1 MARKREASWP
11 LNTLVVRHATLTD
24 LPPGDPSAAIADA
37 RRGDS
42 DAFMELCSPIEDR
55 LLRQAHFLCKDPD
68 AAQDLAQETLFAAWK
83 SFRKFDGR
91 CQFFTWVC
99 GIMIRQY
106 RNYLRKSRRF
116 PLNFS
121 WFTGEANSAD
131 LNLENLICEPESS
144 GTDESRD
151 LDTYMRRCLQELSP
165 KHREVVYLRF
175 YANDSM
181 EGIARALGC
190 STGTV
195 KSRLFHAMAH
205 LRKMKARLND
215 LR

>member
-1 MARKREASWP
+1 VHHEP
-11 LNTLVVRHATLTD
+11 LANFL
-24 LPPGDPSAAIADA
+24 PGDPSTAIAAA

-42 DAFMELCSPIEDR
+42 DAFMELCAPIEDR
-55 LLRQAHFLCKDPD
+55 LLRQANFLCKDPD

-83 SFRKFDGR
+83 SFGKYNGE

-116 PLNFS
+116 PLSFS
-121 WFTGEANSAD
+121 WFTDKPDSHD
-131 LNLENLICEPESS
+131 LNLEKLVCTSEPP
-144 GTDESRD
+144 GTGANQD
-151 LDTYMRRCLQELSP
+151 LDLQLRRCLQELSP

-181 EGIARALGC
+181 EGIGRALGC

-205 LRKMKARLND
+205 LRKMKARLNE

>member
-1 MARKREASWP
+1 VESDAITFLPAPGRTDIDAARQ
-11 LNTLVVRHATLTD
+11 
-24 LPPGDPSAAIADA
+24 GDADA
-37 RRGDS
+37 FAR
-42 DAFMELCSPIEDR
+42 LCATVEER
-55 LLRQAHFLCKDPD
+55 LLRQAHFLCKDPN

-83 SFRKFDGR
+83 SIRKYDGK

-121 WFTGEANSAD
+121 CFAAQSNPPE
-131 LNLENLICEPESS
+131 LKLENLISPGDSP
-144 GTDESRD
+144 GTQGDHD
-151 LDTYMRRCLQELSP
+151 LDVQVRRCLQELSP
-165 KHREVVYLRF
+165 KHREVIYLRF

-181 EGIARALGC
+181 DGIARALGC
-190 STGTV
+190 SVGTV

-205 LRKMKARLND
+205 LRKMKARLNE

>member
-1 MARKREASWP
+1 VHHE
-11 LNTLVVRHATLTD
+11 TLSD
-24 LPPGDPSAAIADA
+24 LLPGDPSAAIAGA

-42 DAFMELCSPIEDR
+42 DAFMELCSSIEDR
-55 LLRQAHFLCKDPD
+55 LLRQANFLCKDPD

-83 SFRKFDGR
+83 SFRKYNGN

-116 PLNFS
+116 PLSFS
-121 WFTGEANSAD
+121 WFTDKSNSPE
-131 LNLENLICEPESS
+131 LNLEDLVCASEPP
-144 GTDESRD
+144 GTAGNPD
-151 LDTYMRRCLQELSP
+151 LDFQLRRCLQELSP

-181 EGIARALGC
+181 EGIGRALGC

-205 LRKMKARLND
+205 LRKMKARLNE

>member
-1 MARKREASWP
+1 MGPDTMTMLPAADP
-11 LNTLVVRHATLTD
+11 LVVEAARL
-24 LPPGDPSAAIADA
+24 GDADA
-37 RRGDS
+37 F
-42 DAFMELCSPIEDR
+42 AQLCATIEDR
-55 LLRQAHFLCKDPD
+55 LLRQANFLCKDPD

-83 SFRKFDGR
+83 SIRKYNGECR
-91 CQFFTWVC
+91 FFTWVC

-116 PLNFS
+116 PLSFS
-121 WFTGEANSAD
+121 WFTGEADSHD
-131 LNLENLICEPESS
+131 LNLENLICESEIP
-144 GTDESRD
+144 GAGGNRD
-151 LDTYMRRCLQELSP
+151 LDTYIRLCLLDLSP

-181 EGIARALGC
+181 DGIARALGC

-205 LRKMKARLND
+205 LRKMKARLNE

>member
-1 MARKREASWP
+1 MAGKPEASWP
-11 LNTLVVRHATLTD
+11 LNILVVRQATLTD
-24 LPPGDPSAAIADA
+24 LPPGDPSVAIAGA

-55 LLRQAHFLCKDPD
+55 VLRQAHFLCKDPD

-83 SFRKFDGR
+83 SFRKYTGE

-121 WFTGEANSAD
+121 WFTGETNSSG
-131 LNLENLICEPESS
+131 LNLENLICESESS
-144 GTDESRD
+144 VTDGSGD
-151 LDTYMRRCLQELSP
+151 LDTYMRRCLQDLSP

-190 STGTV
+190 SVGTV